1 MNSHINTSN
10 ESFDLSKIIGSYTRH
25 WKWFLLSIIG
35 LIAVGFVYLRYAI
48 PQYANAAKIQIL
60 EENGSNP
67 ELSLFKDLNFLS
79 GGGNKV
85 EDELELLN
93 SRSNF
98 IQVANQLGLNIKFYE
113 LGNIKDSDL
122 YRNTPFKLNFIKA
135 DSIINN
141 SKANFFINVVSKTN
155 FEFKE
160 DIEGESPEFK
170 SYAFGKVIK
179 TTLGDVVILPKDSNT
194 NGLKGKKYKIEI
206 LPLSIIAE
214 YYKKNTVIEQSKEF
228 SNIVNFLLKDA
239 VPERGRDIL
248 NSLIHNYN
256 KNAVD
261 DKKKIADKTSS
272 FIEDRIAE
280 IYSNLSSV
288 DQTAQDF
295 KTDRGLTDIASQ
307 ASLNLT
313 VGAENQQEL
322 QQISTQYSIASSM
335 KDYVES
341 QEGYEVLPSN
351 IGLADASIAATTAK
365 WNQLVSQRERLLKSS
380 NEKNPIIV
388 NLDQE
393 LDGLKRSMQSSL
405 NSMTN
410 TLNLQVNN
418 LSSQLSRLNSK
429 IYSAPKNER
438 ALRDITR
445 KQQTTEQLYLYLLQ
459 KREESQIT
467 FASASPKSKVIDM
480 AYSDSFK
487 PVSPNKPL
495 ILLASMLLGFVL
507 PFSFIYAKGLLDNK
521 IHSKTGVEEI
531 VKNIPVLA
539 EIPKLERK
547 EAKMV
552 ESNDRSILAE
562 SLRILRTNL
571 DYLLRSKGSST
582 SANIILV
589 TSSIPG
595 EGKTFVSSNLVK
607 ILATTKKRVLL
618 IGADIRNPKIY
629 KFYNSSLAKE
639 AASKPRHTNV
649 GLTDYLFDEEFTSK
663 QVIQNIEVGEERID
677 VIYSGKIPPNP
688 TELLMKDRF
697 KDLLDEVSNK
707 YDYIIVDSA
716 PVIAVSDTLL
726 ISNYASQ
733 VVYVTKAGV
742 TEKRILEVPI
752 QLMKEGKLPNLAF
765 VVNSVKSRD
774 LGYGGKYGYGYGIKE
789 KKWWEFG
796 KS

>member
-1 MNSHINTSN
+1 MDSNIGLTSN
-10 ESFDLSKIIGSYTRH
+10 SIDISKIVASYTKH
-25 WKWFLLSIIG
+25 WKWFLLSIVIFVAGG
-35 LIAVGFVYLRYAI
+35 LVYLRYAI
-48 PQYANAAKIQIL
+48 PQFANAAKIQIL

-85 EDELELLN
+85 EDELEILN
-93 SRSNF
+93 SRTSF
-98 IQVANQLGLNIKFYE
+98 IEVAYQLGLNVKFFE

-122 YRNTPFKLNFIKA
+122 YEDIPFELNFIKA

-141 SKANFFINVVSKTN
+141 SKANYFINVTSSNK

-160 DIEGESPEFK
+160 DRDGEKNEFK
-170 SYAFGKVIK
+170 TYSFGNKIK
-179 TTLGDVVILPKDSNT
+179 TLLGDIVVLPKQADVSR
-194 NGLKGKKYKIEI
+194 LSGKKYKIEVI
-206 LPLSIIAE
+206 PLSKIAE
-214 YYKKNTVIEQSKEF
+214 FYKKNTAIEQSKEF
-228 SNIVNFLLKDA
+228 SNIVNLSLKDP
-239 VPERGRDIL
+239 VPDRGRDIL
-248 NSLIHNYN
+248 NALINNYN
-256 KNAVD
+256 DNAIE
-261 DKKKIADKTSS
+261 DKKNVADKTSS

-280 IYSNLSSV
+280 IYSNLSNV
-288 DQTAQDF
+288 DQSAQDF

-322 QQISTQYSIASSM
+322 QQVSTQYSIAASM

-341 QEGYEVLPSN
+341 QDGYEVLPSN

-393 LDGLKRSMQSSL
+393 LNGLKRSLQSSL

-445 KQQTTEQLYLYLLQ
+445 KQQTTESLYLYLLQ

-467 FASASPKSKVIDM
+467 FASSTPKSKVIDF
-480 AYSDSFK
+480 AYSDSFD
-487 PVSPNKPL
+487 PVSPNKPI
-495 ILLASMLLGFVL
+495 ILLASILLGFIV
-507 PFSFIYAKGLLDNK
+507 PFAGVYVSSLMDNK
-521 IHSKTGVEEI
+521 VHSKTGVEDI

-539 EIPKLERK
+539 ELPKLERK

-562 SLRILRTNL
+562 SFRILRTNL
-571 DYLLRSKGSST
+571 DYLLRTKNSST
-582 SANIILV
+582 HANIVLV

-607 ILATTKKRVLL
+607 ILATTKKKVLL

-639 AASKPRHTNV
+639 TDSKPRHTNV
-649 GLTDYLFDEEFTSK
+649 GLTDYLFDEKFSSK
-663 QVIQNIEVGEERID
+663 QIIQNIDVGEEKID

-697 KDLLDEVSNK
+697 KDLLDEVSDK
-707 YDYIIVDSA
+707 YDYIVVDSA

-726 ISNYASQ
+726 ISNYVSQ
-733 VVYVTKAGV
+733 VIYVTKAGY

-752 QLMKEGKLPNLAF
+752 QLMKEGKFPNLAF
-765 VVNSVKSRD
+765 VVNAVKNSD
-774 LGYGGKYGYGYGIKE
+774 LGYGGKYGYGYGVKQ
-789 KKWWEFG
+789 KKWWQLG
-796 KS
+796 K

>member
-1 MNSHINTSN
+1 MNAHMNTSN
-10 ESFDLSKIIGSYTRH
+10 ESFDLSKVIEGYTRH
-25 WKWFLLSIIG
+25 WKWFLLSVFCFIALG
-35 LIAVGFVYLRYAI
+35 LIYLRYSV

-85 EDELELLN
+85 EDELEIIN

-98 IQVANQLGLNIKFYE
+98 IDVANQLGLNIKVFE

-122 YRNTPFKLNFIKA
+122 YKNSPFELNFIKA

-141 SKANFFINVVSKTN
+141 SKATFFINVTSKTN

-160 DIEGESPEFK
+160 ELESDDSDFK
-170 SYAFGKVIK
+170 VYAFGKVIK
-179 TTLGDVVILPKDSNT
+179 TSMGDLVILPKESNVSK
-194 NGLKGKKYKIEI
+194 LKGKKYKIQI
-206 LPLSIIAE
+206 LPLSVIAE

-228 SNIVNFLLKDA
+228 SNIINLSLKDG
-239 VPERGRDIL
+239 VPKRGRDIL
-248 NSLIHNYN
+248 NALITNYN
-256 KNAVD
+256 RNAVE

-272 FIEDRIAE
+272 FIDDRIEE
-280 IYSNLSSV
+280 IYANLSSV

-351 IGLADASIAATTAK
+351 IGLADPSITATTAK
-365 WNQLVSQRERLLKSS
+365 WNQLVSQRERLLESS

-393 LDGLKRSMQSSL
+393 LDGLKRSLQSSL

-410 TLNLQVNN
+410 SLDLQVNN

-445 KQQTTEQLYLYLLQ
+445 KQQTTESLYLYLLQ

-480 AYSDSFK
+480 AYSNAQE

-495 ILLASMLLGFVL
+495 ILLASLLFGFFL
-507 PFSFIYAKGLLDNK
+507 PFSAIYAKGLLDNK

-531 VKNIPVLA
+531 VSNIPVLA
-539 EIPKLERK
+539 EIPRLDRK
-547 EAKMV
+547 DSKMV
-552 ESNDRSILAE
+552 ENNDRSILAE

-571 DYLLRSKGSST
+571 DYLLKSKNT
-582 SANIILV
+582 SGKSNIVLV
-589 TSSIPG
+589 TSSIPT
-595 EGKTFVSSNLVK
+595 EGKTFVSSNLTM
-607 ILATTKKRVLL
+607 ILATTGKKVLL

-639 AASKPRHTNV
+639 ADSKPRYTNI
-649 GLTDYLFDEEFTSK
+649 GLTDYLFEDKFTSK
-663 QVIQNIEVGEERID
+663 QIIQNIEVSDHKID

-697 KDLLDEVSNK
+697 KDLIDEVSEK
-707 YDYIIVDSA
+707 YDYIIIDSA
-716 PVIAVSDTLL
+716 PVIAVTDTLL

-733 VVYVTKAGV
+733 VVYVTKAGF

-752 QLMKEGKLPNLAF
+752 RLMKEGKLPSLAF
-765 VVNSVKSRD
+765 VVNSVKSAD
-774 LGYGGKYGYGYGIKE
+774 LGYGGKYGYGYGVNT
-789 KKWWEFG
+789 KKWWQFG
-796 KS
+796 K

>member
-1 MNSHINTSN
+1 MDSNVGLSSNSI
-10 ESFDLSKIIGSYTRH
+10 DISKIVASYTKH
-25 WKWFLLSIIG
+25 WKWFLLSIIIFAAGG
-35 LIAVGFVYLRYAI
+35 LIYLRYAI
-48 PQYANAAKIQIL
+48 PQFANAAKIQIL
-60 EENGSNP
+60 EDNGSNP

-85 EDELELLN
+85 EDELEILN
-93 SRSNF
+93 SRTSF
-98 IQVANQLGLNIKFYE
+98 IEVAYQLGLNVKFFE

-122 YRNTPFKLNFIKA
+122 YDEIPFELNFIKA
-135 DSIINN
+135 DSVVNN
-141 SKANFFINVVSKTN
+141 SKANFFINVTSSNKFEFQEDRDGDKSGIKTYSFGKTIKTLLGDIVVLPREADVSKL
-155 FEFKE
+155 
-160 DIEGESPEFK
+160 S
-170 SYAFGKVIK
+170 
-179 TTLGDVVILPKDSNT
+179 
-194 NGLKGKKYKIEI
+194 GKKYKIEVI
-206 LPLSIIAE
+206 PLSKIAE
-214 YYKKNTVIEQSKEF
+214 YYKKNTIIEQSKEF
-228 SNIVNFLLKDA
+228 SNIVNLSLKDP
-239 VPERGRDIL
+239 VPDRGRDIL
-248 NSLIHNYN
+248 NALINNYN
-256 KNAVD
+256 NNAIE
-261 DKKKIADKTSS
+261 DKKNVADKTSS

-280 IYSNLSSV
+280 IYSNLSNV

-322 QQISTQYSIASSM
+322 QQVSTQYSIAASM
-335 KDYVES
+335 QDYVES
-341 QEGYEVLPSN
+341 QDGYEVLPSN

-365 WNQLVSQRERLLKSS
+365 WNQLVSQRERLLESS

-393 LDGLKRSMQSSL
+393 LNGLKRSLQSSL

-445 KQQTTEQLYLYLLQ
+445 KQQTTESLYLYLLQ

-467 FASASPKSKVIDM
+467 FASSSPKSKVIDF
-480 AYSDSFK
+480 AYSDSFD
-487 PVSPNKPL
+487 PVSPNKPI
-495 ILLASMLLGFVL
+495 ILLASILLGFII
-507 PFSFIYAKGLLDNK
+507 PFAGVYVSSLMDNK
-521 IHSKTGVEEI
+521 VHSKTGVEDI

-539 EIPKLERK
+539 ELPKLERK

-562 SLRILRTNL
+562 SFRILRTNL
-571 DYLLRSKGSST
+571 DYLLRTKNSST
-582 SANIILV
+582 HANIVLV

-607 ILATTKKRVLL
+607 ILATTKKKVLL

-639 AASKPRHTNV
+639 TDSKPRHTNV
-649 GLTDYLFDEEFTSK
+649 GLTDYLFDEKFSSK
-663 QVIQNIEVGEERID
+663 QVIQNIDVGEEKID

-697 KDLLDEVSNK
+697 KDLLDEVADK
-707 YDYIIVDSA
+707 YDYIVVDSA

-726 ISNYASQ
+726 ISNYVSQ
-733 VVYVTKAGV
+733 VIYVTKAGY

-752 QLMKEGKLPNLAF
+752 QLMKEGKFPNLAF
-765 VVNSVKSRD
+765 VVNAVKNSD
-774 LGYGGKYGYGYGIKE
+774 LGYGGKYGYGYGVKE
-789 KKWWEFG
+789 KKWWQLG
-796 KS
+796 K